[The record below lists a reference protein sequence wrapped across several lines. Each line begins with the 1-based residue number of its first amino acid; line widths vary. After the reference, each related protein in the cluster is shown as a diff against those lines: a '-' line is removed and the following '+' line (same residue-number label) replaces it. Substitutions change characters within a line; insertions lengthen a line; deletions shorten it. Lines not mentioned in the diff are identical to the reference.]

1 MAAAPWR
8 GIRLFRF
15 VQCNAI
21 PGVRE
26 AQLIYIWVS
35 TYKEKRYCRVISNAN
50 PRDRGRNLFLKREK
64 ISVAN
69 YIALVV
75 VCTLYCTV
83 NNNLYFTLFCPIS
96 KQSAE
101 WIDHEIAFGVNLT
114 SIGVIFL
121 NCTKYPPIVW
131 KLHLKMTKLRCH
143 DYNGLRRARLVGLFN
158 YIYVKNAHFEV
169 K

>member
-1 MAAAPWR
+1 M
-8 GIRLFRF
+8 
-15 VQCNAI
+15 Q
-21 PGVRE
+21 
-26 AQLIYIWVS
+26 WVS
-35 TYKEKRYCRVISNAN
+35 TYKEKIYCRVICNAS
-50 PRDRGRNLFLKREK
+50 PRVRPTGITEIEEKTFSWREK
-64 ISVAN
+64 KYQLQTTLRWWWCVQWTTI
-69 YIALVV
+69 YIL
-75 VCTLYCTV
+75 
-83 NNNLYFTLFCPIS
+83 IW

-101 WIDHEIAFGVNLT
+101 WIDHEIAFGANLT

-121 NCTKYPPIVW
+121 NCTKHPPIVW